1 MDSVTGSEEAWIEE
15 VDQTG
20 GRLGE
25 GEISFATR
33 SDDDDAYTTPRG
45 VVVTLQGLVFA
56 QQPVRRQSCDGMA
69 IIFGT
74 TTKSVKINSAF
85 FHQFKA
91 TQHQ

>member
-69 IIFGT
+69 IFGT
-74 TTKSVKINSAF
+74 TKFFSQGVKINTHKLCF
-85 FHQFKA
+85 FPPI
-91 TQHQ
+91 